1 MFNLPDLSFLQTP
14 EWQQYI
20 QGIMSGDPNATP
32 PWMGGGAGA
41 GFTPVP
47 TNSYRVDGTR
57 YTGPFAKQD
66 VNPFRTVEGAGQY
79 GTGLNASAGQLYDHF
94 HRKVALDRQ
103 GGNPDATIADYG
115 LKPAQRAQTIAD
127 FLARRSPQPIPQT
140 EGGGDDT
147 TTPPPPPTRPGN
159 VPTDPNNPFRGP
171 NFAFPRNG
179 NPMSFDIAMQQFDR
193 NNMFG
198 QMGNINSNFQPP
210 VAPTAPPAMTLP
222 PMMRGAI

>member
-41 GFTPVP
+41 GFTQVP
-47 TNSYRVDGTR
+47 TNSYRVDGTK

-66 VNPFRTVEGAGQY
+66 VNPFRTVESAGQY
-79 GTGLNASAGQLYDHF
+79 GSGLNASAAQMYDHYRSSG
-94 HRKVALDRQ
+94 RKA
-103 GGNPDATIADYG
+103 ADYG
-115 LKPAQRAQTIAD
+115 FKPAGAVQTIAD

-140 EGGGDDT
+140 EGGGGGDDT

-159 VPTDPNNPFRGP
+159 VPTDPNNPFRAP

>member
-1 MFNLPDLSFLQTP
+1 MFNLPNLDFLQSP

-20 QGIMSGDPNATP
+20 QGIMAGNTGLTP
-32 PWMGGGAGA
+32 PYMGGGA

-47 TNSYRVDGTR
+47 TNSYRVDGAR

-103 GGNPDATIADYG
+103 NGNPDASVADYG

-147 TTPPPPPTRPGN
+147 TPPPVLPPSFPGN
-159 VPTDPNNPFRGP
+159 VPNDPNNPSFNPNLIFARGASNASP
-171 NFAFPRNG
+171 WK
-179 NPMSFDIAMQQFDR
+179 FDIAMQQFDR

-198 QMGNINSNFQPP
+198 QMGNISSNFQPP
-210 VAPTAPPAMTLP
+210 VAPVA
-222 PMMRGAI
+222 PMMRGGK